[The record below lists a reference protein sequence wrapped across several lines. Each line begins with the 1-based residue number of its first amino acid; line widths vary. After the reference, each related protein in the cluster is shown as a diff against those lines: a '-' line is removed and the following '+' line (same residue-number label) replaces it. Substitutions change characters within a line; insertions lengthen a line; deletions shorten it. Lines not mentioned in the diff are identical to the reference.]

1 MQRGEKMSIYSEYET
16 VIGIEVHTELS
27 TKTKAFCS
35 CSAAFGGEEN
45 THCCPICI
53 GMPGTFPVLNEK
65 VVEYGVRAGLATNC
79 SINKYSRQDRKN
91 YFYPDLAKGYQV
103 TQDELPICYEGYIDI
118 EVGGGTKRIGVTRI
132 HLEEDTGKLTHD
144 ESGSVIDYNRCG
156 VPLIETVSE
165 PDISSASEARAYLE
179 TLRNIFRYIGISDC
193 KMNEGSFRTDV
204 NISVRKK
211 GETELGTRTEMKNL
225 NSFSNV
231 EKSIEAETKRQID
244 ILEAGGEVIQETRRW
259 DETAQ
264 ATVSMRTKGDAA
276 DYRYF
281 VDPDLRPI
289 ILTDDYI
296 EDIGKGLPELPTA
309 KKVRYMDEYELS
321 SYDATQLVGSQKITI
336 FFEKAVEGC
345 NNPKAV
351 ANWIMRDIFSRLD
364 EDQKEEA
371 AIPFKPELLGE
382 MIELIDKGTI
392 SNNIAKQVFEEMWI
406 SGKNPA
412 TIVDE
417 KGLTQISDDGELIEM
432 AKEVLESNEKSVQDY
447 LGGNERAMKALMG
460 QMMKRTKGKANPQ
473 KVTEILTTMLKE
485 MM

>member
-1 MQRGEKMSIYSEYET
+1 MSIYSDYET

-45 THCCPICI
+45 THCCPSCI
-53 GMPGTFPVLNEK
+53 GMPGALPVLNEK

-79 SINKYSRQDRKN
+79 SINKYSKHDRKN
-91 YFYPDLAKGYQV
+91 YFYPDLAKGYQN
-103 TQDELPICYEGYIDI
+103 TQDEFPICFEGYIDI
-118 EVGGGTKRIGVTRI
+118 EVEGGTKRIGVTRI

-144 ESGSVIDYNRCG
+144 EAGSFIDYNRCG

-211 GETELGTRTEMKNL
+211 GTEELGTRTEMKNL

-244 ILEAGGEVIQETRRW
+244 VLAAGGEIIQETRRW
-259 DETAQ
+259 DELAQ
-264 ATVSMRTKGDAA
+264 TTISMRTKGDAA

-281 VDPDLRPI
+281 EDSDLRPV
-289 ILTDDYI
+289 ILTDEYI
-296 EDIGKGLPELPTA
+296 ENINASLPELPNA
-309 KKVRYMDEYELS
+309 KKARYMEEYDLNN
-321 SYDATQLVGSQKITI
+321 YDASQLVGSQKIAN
-336 FFEKAVEGC
+336 FFEQAVETC

-351 ANWIMRDIFSRLD
+351 TNWIMRDIFSRLD

-371 AIPFKPELLGE
+371 AIPFQAELLGQ
-382 MIELIDKGTI
+382 MIKLIDKGTI
-392 SNNIAKQVFEEMWI
+392 SNNIAKQVFEEMWTT
-406 SGKNPA
+406 GKDPE

-417 KGLTQISDDGELIEM
+417 KGLTQISDDGALIEM
-432 AKEVLESNEKSVQDY
+432 AKEVLEDNEKSVQDY

-460 QMMKRTKGKANPQ
+460 QMMKKTKGKANPQ
-473 KVTEILTTMLKE
+473 KVTEILKGMLKE

>member
-1 MQRGEKMSIYSEYET
+1 MSIYSQYET

-27 TKTKAFCS
+27 TKTKAFCN
-35 CSAAFGGEEN
+35 CTTEFGGEEN

-53 GMPGTFPVLNEK
+53 GMPGTLPVLNEK

-79 SINKYSRQDRKN
+79 SINKYSNQDRKN

-103 TQDELPICYEGYIDI
+103 TQDLLPTCYAGHIDI
-118 EVGGGTKRIGVTRI
+118 ELEEGSKRIGITRI

-144 ESGSVIDYNRCG
+144 ESGSLIDYNRCG

-165 PDISSASEARAYLE
+165 PDISSAKEARAYLE

-211 GETELGTRTEMKNL
+211 GATELGTRTEMKNL

-244 ILEAGGEVIQETRRW
+244 VLEAGGEIVQETRRW
-259 DETAQ
+259 DEASQT
-264 ATVSMRTKGDAA
+264 TVSMRVKEDAG

-281 VDPDLRPI
+281 RDPDLRPT
-289 ILTDDYI
+289 ILTDAYI
-296 EDIGKGLPELPTA
+296 DEINKSLPELPNA
-309 KKVRYMDEYELS
+309 KKARYMAEYDLS
-321 SYDATQLVGSQKITI
+321 NYDAGQLVGSQKIAQ
-336 FFEKAVEGC
+336 FFEKAVAVC
-345 NNPKAV
+345 NNAKAV

-364 EDQKEEA
+364 EDQKEEGA
-371 AIPFKPELLGE
+371 VPFKPELLGE
-382 MIELIDKGTI
+382 MIKLIDAGTI
-392 SNNIAKQVFEEMWI
+392 SNNIAREVFEQMWTT
-406 SGKNPA
+406 GKDPA

-417 KGLTQISDDGELIEM
+417 KGLRQISDDGALIEM
-432 AKEVLESNEKSVQDY
+432 AKEVLEANEKSVNDY

-460 QMMKRTKGKANPQ
+460 QMMKKTKGKANPQ
-473 KVTEILTTMLKE
+473 KVTQILTGMLKE